1 MTAMARPHTIATL
14 RTPEIVD
21 DVIARISKGETLAAI
36 CRTPGYPA
44 TRTFYDWVEVDEE
57 LSARFARAR
66 KVGFDAIA
74 DETIAIADTPPAYTQ
89 TEGGMRI
96 DAADIQHRKLQIE
109 TRLKLLAKWDP
120 KRYGDKV
127 QVDGPGAGGSHIVRV
142 VTGVPD
148 GDD

>member
-1 MTAMARPHTIATL
+1 MARPHNIATL

-21 DVIARISKGETLAAI
+21 DVLERISKGETLASI

-44 TRTFYDWVEVDEE
+44 TRTFYDWVEADAD

-74 DETIAIADTPPAYTQ
+74 DETMAIADLPPAYSQ
-89 TEGGMRI
+89 SEGGSRI
-96 DAADIQHRKLQIE
+96 DAGDIQHRKLQIE

-120 KRYGDKV
+120 KRYGDKLELAGDAKAPLTV
-127 QVDGPGAGGSHIVRV
+127 QVVKLTDGGQ
-142 VTGVPD
+142 
-148 GDD
+148 

>member
-1 MTAMARPHTIATL
+1 MARPHNIATL

-21 DVIARISKGETLAAI
+21 DVIERISKGETLASI

-44 TRTFYDWVEVDEE
+44 TRTFYDWVEADEE

-74 DETIAIADTPPAYTQ
+74 DETIAIADMPPAYAQ
-89 TEGGMRI
+89 TEGGSRI

-120 KRYGDKV
+120 KRYGDQV
-127 QVDGPGAGGSHIVRV
+127 QVDGPGAGGAHIVQV
-142 VTGVPD
+142 LTGVPD
-148 GDD
+148 GDDAG

>member
-1 MTAMARPHTIATL
+1 MARPHNIATL

-21 DVIARISKGETLAAI
+21 DVIDRISKGETLASI

-44 TRTFYDWVEVDEE
+44 TRTFYDWVEADEE

-74 DETIAIADTPPAYTQ
+74 DETIAIADTPPAYAQ
-89 TEGGMRI
+89 SEGGARV
-96 DAADIQHRKLQIE
+96 DTGEVAHRKLQIE

-120 KRYGDKV
+120 RRYGDKV
-127 QVDGPGAGGSHIVRV
+127 EVEHSGKVELADALMEARRRV
-142 VTGVPD
+142 TER
-148 GDD
+148 